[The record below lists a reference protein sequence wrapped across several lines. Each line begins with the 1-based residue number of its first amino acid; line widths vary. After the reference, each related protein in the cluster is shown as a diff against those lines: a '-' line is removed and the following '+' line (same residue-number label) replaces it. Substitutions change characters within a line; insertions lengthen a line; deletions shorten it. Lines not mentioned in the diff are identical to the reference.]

1 MRGRREVRSRFM
13 GMSARQIF
21 SLAVRLV
28 GLLFVYHGL
37 SRLPGIFASTSMEV
51 TFMALIAS
59 AFYLACA
66 WWMLVGG
73 PLPAFFKRKDLT
85 DLAYHES
92 SGSV

>member
-1 MRGRREVRSRFM
+1 MN
-13 GMSARQIF
+13 ARQIF

-37 SRLPGIFASTSMEV
+37 SRLPGIFVSTSMEA
-51 TFMALIAS
+51 TFMALISS

-73 PLPAFFKRKDLT
+73 PLPALFKRQDLT
-85 DLAYHES
+85 DLAYHEE
-92 SGSV
+92 GRGGMA